1 MEESRWF
8 FECCQLGRKSMKK
21 SLIGLALACAALG
34 ASADAPRVRMYANVG
49 YGFGGQP
56 LIDGIWV
63 NSSNQQTGTWDIKT
77 GKGTV
82 LALGAD
88 LRITDR
94 FSIQGS
100 MGYETDS
107 VEGVNG
113 GYKFSRVPVEL
124 LGFYSVTERFRLGG
138 GVRKVHSTHI
148 QGHGDAAGDHF
159 AYVHSGGAVLET
171 QYFFSEPSQTSREPL
186 FGMYLRYI
194 QESYKLRDQQSEK
207 KDGNHFAL
215 GLMFYY

>member
-1 MEESRWF
+1 
-8 FECCQLGRKSMKK
+8 MKK
-21 SLIGLALACAALG
+21 GLIGLVIACTALA

-63 NSSNQQTGTWDIKT
+63 NSSNQQTGNWDIKT
-77 GKGTV
+77 GKGAV

-138 GVRKVHSTHI
+138 GVRKVHSTNI
-148 QGHGDAAGDHF
+148 QGHGSAEGDHA
-159 AYVHSGGAVLET
+159 AYEHSGGAVLEG
-171 QYFFSEPSQTSREPL
+171 QYFFSNPSRTDREPL
-186 FGMYLRYI
+186 FGLYVRYI
-194 QESYKLRDQQSEK
+194 HESYKLRDWEDEK

-215 GLMFYY
+215 GLLFYY

>member
-1 MEESRWF
+1 
-8 FECCQLGRKSMKK
+8 MKK
-21 SLIGLALACAALG
+21 SLIGLGLACAALG
-34 ASADAPRVRMYANVG
+34 ASAEAPRVRMYANVG

-77 GKGTV
+77 GKGVV

-88 LRITDR
+88 VRITER
-94 FSIQGS
+94 LSLQGS

-138 GVRKVHSTHI
+138 GVRKVQSTNI
-148 QGHGDAAGDHF
+148 QGHGDAEGDHF
-159 AYVHSGGAVLET
+159 AYTQSGGAVLET
-171 QYFFSEPSQTSREPL
+171 QYFFSEPSRTGREPL

-194 QESYKLRDQQSEK
+194 RESYQLRDQQGDK

-215 GLMFYY
+215 GLLFYY